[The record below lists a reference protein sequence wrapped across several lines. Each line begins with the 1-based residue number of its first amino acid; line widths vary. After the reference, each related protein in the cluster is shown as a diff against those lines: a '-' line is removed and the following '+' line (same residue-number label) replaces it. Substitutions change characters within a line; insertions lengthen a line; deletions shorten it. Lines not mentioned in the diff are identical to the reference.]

1 MNEMYSMGLGI
12 HSWGAVFMFVVVLLN
27 ILVLRSAKDMQKYKR
42 VMSIYLMPLSSTAI
56 GVALF
61 SGTIMMAAKHLDF
74 TIENSVMII
83 ISVVLIVLEAKR
95 SKTLKYT
102 NPKIDNALDIYKSYA
117 LNILYSE
124 IGLVVFISLW
134 MWSIA

>member
-12 HSWGAVFMFVVVLLN
+12 HSWGAVFIFVVVLLN
-27 ILVLRSAKDMQKYKR
+27 ILVLQSAKDMQKYKR

-56 GVALF
+56 GVVLF

-74 TIENSVMII
+74 TIENVVMII

-102 NPKIDNALDIYKSYA
+102 NPKIDNALDIYRSYA

>member
-1 MNEMYSMGLGI
+1 MNEMYNMGLSI
-12 HSWGAVFMFVVVLLN
+12 HSWGAVALLSVVLLN
-27 ILVLRSAKDMQKYKR
+27 IWFLRAAKELGKYKR
-42 VMSIYLMPLSSTAI
+42 IMSVFLMPLSSTAI

-74 TIENSVMII
+74 TIENIVMIV

-95 SKTLKYT
+95 SKSLKYL
-102 NPKIDNALDIYKSYA
+102 NPKVENALQVYKSYGIK
-117 LNILYSE
+117 ILYSE
-124 IGLVVFISLW
+124 MGLIFFISIW

>member
-1 MNEMYSMGLGI
+1 MGLSI
-12 HSWGAVFMFVVVLLN
+12 HSWGAVLIFGSIVLN
-27 ILVLRSAKDMQKYKR
+27 ILVLNGARDLQKYKR

-56 GVALF
+56 GVAIF

-74 TIENSVMII
+74 TLENVVMII

-95 SKTLKYT
+95 AKTLKYLSVKT
-102 NPKIDNALDIYKSYA
+102 QNSLEVYKPYGIK
-117 LNILYSE
+117 ILYIE
-124 IGLVVFISLW
+124 LVVSVLISLW

>member
-1 MNEMYSMGLGI
+1 MNEMYSMGLSI
-12 HSWGAVFMFVVVLLN
+12 HSFGAVVLLGV
-27 ILVLRSAKDMQKYKR
+27 ILLNVFFLHGAKDLQKYR
-42 VMSIYLMPLSSTAI
+42 RIMSIFLMPLSSTSI

-74 TIENSVMII
+74 TIENIIMII

-95 SKTLKYT
+95 SKTLKYL
-102 NPKIDNALDIYKSYA
+102 NSKAEDSLKIYKSYGMK
-117 LNILYSE
+117 LLYGE
-124 IGLVVFISLW
+124 IGLVIFISVW